1 MDMKKYLPAL
11 LVVLLPM
18 LTFAEELKRA
28 DGTTLKATVV
38 RAEPDGLVVQTDSGV
53 EKIDFVF
60 LSDEL
65 QKRFKYDA
73 AKAREYHASQVAAHQ
88 QAVSQKITE
97 QMAAIRAQAQAI
109 DQKQS
114 QLPSPAEAERRILI
128 EKSVIFATATVE
140 QGTSKGVR
148 AGLTVLNGRAAAT
161 MLDKDTRTT
170 TSLGEGFIYGLEGS
184 AGESWQ
190 GKIYPAGYFH
200 YTDSF
205 GEEQTI
211 RAYALT
217 VEDAMT
223 HGADGHGPS
232 VPSVDPTAVQRLLPN
247 GLRGGTLLD
256 K

>member
-1 MDMKKYLPAL
+1 
-11 LVVLLPM
+11 M
-18 LTFAEELKRA
+18 LTFAEQIKRA
-28 DGTTLKATVV
+28 DGTVFQGSIV
-38 RAEPDGLVVQTDSGV
+38 RDEPDGLVVQTDAGI
-53 EKIDFVF
+53 EKIDFVL

-73 AKAREYHASQVAAHQ
+73 VKAREYRASQVAAHQ
-88 QAVSQKITE
+88 QAVAQKVAQ

-114 QLPSPAEAERRILI
+114 QLPSPEEAERRVRV
-128 EKSVIFATATVE
+128 EKSVIFATAAVE

-148 AGLTVLNGRAAAT
+148 AGLTVQNGRAAAT

-170 TSLGEGFIYGLEGS
+170 TSLGQGFIYGLEGA

-200 YTDSF
+200 YTDSL

-217 VEDAMT
+217 VEDAIT
-223 HGADGHGPS
+223 HGADGLGAS
-232 VPSVDPTAVQRLLPN
+232 VPSVDPTAAQRLLPN